1 MDHIYIYA
9 GSVSVAI
16 LMAKET
22 TIFSWKSTFAMKWQH
37 GHAEIHTLNREL
49 SQKTCSIGPSSTGYG
64 FGESWRCQRPSH
76 CVSGNGELVV
86 CPQLVN
92 CGNPGSVVS
101 TLAYFALFCHVHRV
115 KYEDMPY
122 SSRIDMLH
130 PFAGLQTQRS
140 WLQMSSLQWFVFSNS
155 LLLSVLS
162 TKQWRLPVRS
172 SISIGRV
179 EAWSLSTTS
188 PCYPSFPPFCS
199 LHFAGNH
206 ECHADIIWYI
216 PIAILIILT
225 ICIYIYIVYCN
236 RGSRSMIGDQVTF
249 QCHTVLTQLLGM
261 GQEHLPPKGM
271 V

>member
-1 MDHIYIYA
+1 MDHIYA

-22 TIFSWKSTFAMKWQH
+22 AIFSWKSSFAMKWQH
-37 GHAEIHTLNREL
+37 GHTEIHTLNREL

-101 TLAYFALFCHVHRV
+101 HSHILHYFAMFIGLNMRICHIH
-115 KYEDMPY
+115 P
-122 SSRIDMLH
+122 RIDMLH

-140 WLQMSSLQWFVFSNS
+140 WLQMSSLQWFVVSNS
-155 LLLSVLS
+155 LLLSILS

-188 PCYPSFPPFCS
+188 LVTPLF
-199 LHFAGNH
+199 LHFVH
-206 ECHADIIWYI
+206 S
-216 PIAILIILT
+216 ILQGTVNVMQILFG
-225 ICIYIYIVYCN
+225 IYLV
-236 RGSRSMIGDQVTF
+236 QF
-249 QCHTVLTQLLGM
+249 
-261 GQEHLPPKGM
+261 
-271 V
+271 

>member
-22 TIFSWKSTFAMKWQH
+22 TIFSWKSTCAMKWQH

-101 TLAYFALFCHVHRV
+101 HSHILHYFAMFIGLNMRICHIHQELTCCILLQGCKHSVPDFRCPAYSGLWFPTV
-115 KYEDMPY
+115 CCFPSLALNSEDY
-122 SSRIDMLH
+122 R
-130 PFAGLQTQRS
+130 
-140 WLQMSSLQWFVFSNS
+140 
-155 LLLSVLS
+155 
-162 TKQWRLPVRS
+162 
-172 SISIGRV
+172 
-179 EAWSLSTTS
+179 
-188 PCYPSFPPFCS
+188 
-199 LHFAGNH
+199 
-206 ECHADIIWYI
+206 
-216 PIAILIILT
+216 
-225 ICIYIYIVYCN
+225 
-236 RGSRSMIGDQVTF
+236 
-249 QCHTVLTQLLGM
+249 
-261 GQEHLPPKGM
+261 
-271 V
+271 